1 MNINTFIRYLLP
13 IYYILLKSMLKQ
25 TISVIRY
32 VFSSVDLEVC
42 APCYE
47 YFSDLLSQNNN
58 WCQVQQLDCNFSQYF
73 QYNKSK
79 ELVIFK
85 LTANHSM

>member
-1 MNINTFIRYLLP
+1 
-13 IYYILLKSMLKQ
+13 MLKQ
-25 TISVIRY
+25 PISVIRY

-47 YFSDLLSQNNN
+47 YFNDLLSENNN
-58 WCQVQQLDCNFSQYF
+58 WCQVQLLDCNFPQYF
-73 QYNKSK
+73 QYLKAK

-85 LTANHSM
+85 LTANNSI

>member
-1 MNINTFIRYLLP
+1 MCF
-13 IYYILLKSMLKQ
+13 KQ
-25 TISVIRY
+25 IIFLVRY

-47 YFSDLLSQNNN
+47 YLSDLLTLNNN
-58 WCQVQQLDCNFSQYF
+58 WCQVELLDSNFPQYF
-73 QYNKSK
+73 QYKKVK

-85 LTANHSM
+85 LTANQST